1 MSSSQRPASRTN
13 SVYVDAPE
21 FPTDLADETTIT
33 NSTAATTAGSSDHS
47 LTTSQHAHS
56 PTPEPSAQ
64 TPSAV
69 GNDNDEMDE
78 EEDDEDD
85 DEEDESEDTDE
96 DQEESSAPEERGRSQ
111 RGRTPNADSTEEDED
126 DDDEE
131 MVMQVDPSTG
141 LQRAT
146 SISRVRNRSSSLANR
161 LRRQHQRMTS
171 SSSSSSRASRPPFIP
186 AGQPVVKSSSARLV
200 DEKDQ
205 AELRRKIMDIQRD
218 PTISFADK
226 ASMIQKLMSSRW
238 QGAQSSSSSQVTNDS
253 TEATEEDLKTTYN
266 NAERGYLGCKHYR
279 RGCKLK
285 ANCCGKWFNCRF
297 CHDDVCNHAIVRNET
312 KMMLCMHCKTIQSA
326 AQTCTSCN
334 AQLAKYYCDIC
345 KLWDDDP
352 SKPIYHC
359 SDCGIC
365 RIGNGLDQDFFH
377 CKKCNI
383 CMNIHLKH
391 NHRCIERNLE
401 CDCPICGEYM
411 FTSTTT
417 VIFMPCGH
425 CIHSKCHS
433 DYVKTSYQCPTCWK
447 ALGDMTPYYA
457 KIDSLLAEQKMPP
470 EYANIFSNVLC
481 NDCEIKSEVPYHFL
495 YHKCDK
501 CSGYNTKVLE
511 TFKRVAEGQ
520 VQAVENATASAG
532 AVGTAPE
539 NNISGGGA
547 SSAGGPSSSS
557 GATATTTTTTV
568 TTVHLPEAPRSPLLD
583 GNATGDM

>member
-1 MSSSQRPASRTN
+1 MLLIQDALTSFHTPSLCFTQNASR
-13 SVYVDAPE
+13 S
-21 FPTDLADETTIT
+21 
-33 NSTAATTAGSSDHS
+33 
-47 LTTSQHAHS
+47 
-56 PTPEPSAQ
+56 
-64 TPSAV
+64 
-69 GNDNDEMDE
+69 
-78 EEDDEDD
+78 
-85 DEEDESEDTDE
+85 
-96 DQEESSAPEERGRSQ
+96 
-111 RGRTPNADSTEEDED
+111 
-126 DDDEE
+126 
-131 MVMQVDPSTG
+131 
-141 LQRAT
+141 
-146 SISRVRNRSSSLANR
+146 
-161 LRRQHQRMTS
+161 
-171 SSSSSSRASRPPFIP
+171 
-186 AGQPVVKSSSARLV
+186 
-200 DEKDQ
+200 
-205 AELRRKIMDIQRD
+205 
-218 PTISFADK
+218 
-226 ASMIQKLMSSRW
+226 
-238 QGAQSSSSSQVTNDS
+238 
-253 TEATEEDLKTTYN
+253 
-266 NAERGYLGCKHYR
+266 YLGCKHYR

-297 CHDDVCNHAIVRNET
+297 CHDDVCNHTIVRNET
-312 KMMLCMHCKTIQSA
+312 KSMLCMHCKTIQPA
-326 AQTCTSCN
+326 AQTCNSCN

-383 CMNIHLKH
+383 CMNIQLKD

-425 CIHSKCHS
+425 CIHSKCHT

-447 ALGDMTPYYA
+447 ALGDMTAYYA
-457 KIDSLLAEQKMPP
+457 KIDSLLGEQKMPP
-470 EYANIFSNVLC
+470 EYANIFSIVLC

-501 CSGYNTKVLE
+501 CKGYNTKVLE

-520 VQAVENATASAG
+520 VQVVENATAAAG